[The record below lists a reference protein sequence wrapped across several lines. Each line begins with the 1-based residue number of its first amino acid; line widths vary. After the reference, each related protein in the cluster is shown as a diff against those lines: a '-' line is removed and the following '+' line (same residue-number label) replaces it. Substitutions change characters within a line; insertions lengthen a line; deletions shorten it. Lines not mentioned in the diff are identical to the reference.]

1 MLVTTEQ
8 GLAGATGR
16 LAQLGM
22 VPDQVLAPS
31 DDRRLLLT
39 AVGDQTEAAR
49 AVARLRTEGWLAV
62 LRPDGGV
69 QLEAWRRHT
78 APIAIGG
85 RLTVCYAWSE
95 QDRHRLPNVLEFDPG
110 GGFGTGGHPSTRL
123 LLEELAAR
131 ITGGERV
138 LDVGCGSGVLV
149 LSALLLGAS
158 TGVGVD
164 IDVLAIEA
172 TGRNAALNG
181 LQRRMEATA
190 RELAEIEGAFD
201 VVVANIGWA
210 ALVDLAPQLADR
222 LSPRGWLAVSGIS
235 PTHESLVASRLRPL
249 QVVGRRTSGEWH
261 SLVLVH
267 PPTGTNAIA
276 L

>member
-1 MLVTTEQ
+1 MVLVANEQ
-8 GLAGATGR
+8 DLAGARAR

-39 AVGDQTEAAR
+39 AVGDQPEAAR
-49 AVARLRTEGWLAV
+49 VVARLRAEGRLAV
-62 LRPDGGV
+62 LRPEGGV
-69 QLEAWRRHT
+69 QLEAWSRHT
-78 APIAIGG
+78 SPIAIGG
-85 RLTVCYAWSE
+85 RLTLCYVWSE
-95 QDRHRLPNVLEFDPG
+95 HDRHRLPNVLELDPG
-110 GGFGTGGHPSTRL
+110 GGFGTGAHPSTRL
-123 LLEELAAR
+123 LLEELTAR

-172 TGRNAALNG
+172 TRRNAAVNG
-181 LQRRMEATA
+181 LQRRVEATVRA
-190 RELAEIEGAFD
+190 LDEMEQGFD

-210 ALVDLAPQLADR
+210 ALVDLAPQLVDR
-222 LSPRGWLAVSGIS
+222 LSPRGWLAVGGIS
-235 PTHESLVASRLRPL
+235 PAHESLVASQLRPL
-249 QVVGRRTSGEWH
+249 RVVGRRTSGEWH
-261 SLVLVH
+261 SLVLVQ
-267 PPTGTNAIA
+267 PPTGIDG
-276 L
+276 